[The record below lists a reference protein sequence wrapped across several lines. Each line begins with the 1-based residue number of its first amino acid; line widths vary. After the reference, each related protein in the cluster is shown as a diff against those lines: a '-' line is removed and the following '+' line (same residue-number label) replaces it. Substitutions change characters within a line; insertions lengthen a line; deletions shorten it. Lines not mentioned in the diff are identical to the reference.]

1 MRTFQSG
8 NNLKSGCLDFVTNSN
23 DITIFSAYI
32 TTSEIEELNI
42 NANISRIIVRW
53 DIEDLCRG
61 SSDLKLYLYCK
72 KNNIL
77 LYRNTRI
84 HLKTIW
90 DNKSAIFTGSANITR
105 KGIGSLGEFNFEL
118 NSIIDN
124 LSIVDLIYLNQI
136 IQSSQLVDDDLF
148 FEIENLVNSFEE
160 NKLDYP
166 TLPTQRAYKD
176 SFLLSEFP
184 QTHSPE
190 EFIKAYSYREKLN
203 IVEQI
208 NFACDYATYELIK
221 GISEEELSHFLRG
234 KFNNHKITVEFK
246 LFIESKPSQTMRYGE
261 VVEWIKKITT
271 STPIPSSWEIKT
283 KRIANNLINWVCYF
297 DKNYKYSR
305 PKYSEII
312 AFNPGL

>member
-61 SSDLKLYLYCK
+61 SSDLKLYSYCK

-84 HLKTIW
+84 HLKSIW
-90 DNKSAIFTGSANITR
+90 DNQNKLFTGSANITG
-105 KGIGSLGEFNFEL
+105 KGIGSVGEFNFEL

-124 LSIVDLIYLNQI
+124 LSIDDLIYLNQI
-136 IQSSQLVDDDLF
+136 IQSSQHVDDDLY

-190 EFIKAYSYREKLN
+190 EFLNAYSSRENLN
-203 IVEQI
+203 IVEEI

-221 GISEEELSHFLRG
+221 GIREGDIIDFLME
-234 KFNNHKITVEFK
+234 KFNDHKIPIEFK
-246 LFIESKPSQTMRYGE
+246 RFIINSPSQSLRYGE
-261 VVEWIKKITT
+261 VVEWIKKNTT
-271 STPIPSSWEIKT
+271 STPTPSSWEIKT

-297 DKNYKYSR
+297 DENYKYSR

-312 AFNPGL
+312 AFNPNL

>member
-32 TTSEIEELNI
+32 TTSEIEELNV

-61 SSDLKLYLYCK
+61 SSDLKLYSYCK

-84 HLKTIW
+84 HLKSIW
-90 DNKSAIFTGSANITR
+90 DNQNTLFTGSANITR

-124 LSIVDLIYLNQI
+124 LSIDDLIYLNQI
-136 IQSSQLVDDDLF
+136 IQSSQLVDDDLY
-148 FEIENLVNSFEE
+148 FEIENLVYSFEE
-160 NKLDYP
+160 KKLDYP

-190 EFIKAYSYREKLN
+190 EFINAYSSREKLN

-208 NFACDYATYELIK
+208 NFACDYATYELRK
-221 GISEEELSHFLRG
+221 GISEEEISNFVSE
-234 KFNNHKITVEFK
+234 KFNKHKIPIEFK
-246 LFIESKPSQTMRYGE
+246 LFIEKKHSHTLRYGE
-261 VVEWIKKITT
+261 VVEWIKMITT
-271 STPIPSSWEIKT
+271 STPTPTSWEIKT
-283 KRIANNLINWVCYF
+283 QRIANNLIRWLCYF
-297 DKNYKYSR
+297 DTNYKYSR
-305 PKYSEII
+305 PNYSELISYSPT
-312 AFNPGL
+312 N